1 MMSIATIPPASEVC
15 RPRPGRTLAR
25 TLVPRL
31 VSAGMP
37 PSEVQQDSTAAEEAQ
52 LVVRLRAGD
61 EEAFEA
67 LVRRY
72 HTPMMAVA
80 RNYVKTRA
88 VAEEVVQ
95 DAWMGVLKGIDRF
108 EGRSLLK
115 AWIMRIVINT
125 ATTRGVR
132 EARSVPFSS
141 LAPEGE
147 HEPAVDPDRFRG
159 PDGGFPGH
167 WAGYPANWSEQ
178 PQDRLLGRETLG
190 VVKDAIDNL
199 PPAQRTV
206 ITLRDMQGWNPEE
219 VSATLEI
226 SDGNQRVL
234 LHRARSKV
242 RSALEAHLGD

>member
-1 MMSIATIPPASEVC
+1 
-15 RPRPGRTLAR
+15 
-25 TLVPRL
+25 
-31 VSAGMP
+31 MP
-37 PSEVQQDSTAAEEAQ
+37 PSQVYRAAPTAADEAQ
-52 LVVRLRAGD
+52 LIARLRAGD
-61 EEAFEA
+61 EEAFET

-72 HTPMMAVA
+72 HTSMMAVA
-80 RNYVKTRA
+80 RSYVKTRA
-88 VAEEVVQ
+88 LAEEVIQ

-108 EGRSLLK
+108 EGRSSLK
-115 AWIMRIVINT
+115 TWVMRIVVNT

-141 LAPEGE
+141 LATEGE
-147 HEPAVDPDRFRG
+147 EEPAVEADRFRG

-167 WAGYPANWSEQ
+167 WAGYPANWGEL
-178 PQDRLLGRETLG
+178 PEDRLLGHETLG
-190 VVKDAIDNL
+190 IVKTAIEEL

-206 ITLRDMQGWNPEE
+206 ITLRDMQGWDPEE
-219 VSATLEI
+219 VTAALEI